1 MDTDTKQ
8 NTDAVSAASKLFE
21 FSYNKASDEEKIQ
34 IQIDTYMFLTKC
46 IVSTFEVCSPS
57 FSPAG
62 GNEINS
68 SALTRSYGRLVACVI
83 EFMRDVKNINY
94 KDSLAI
100 INEEAMTFAEIIRK
114 DNENCDC
121 EKYKNNDGGKNV

>member
-1 MDTDTKQ
+1 MTGVQTCALPICFPV
-8 NTDAVSAASKLFE
+8 T
-21 FSYNKASDEEKIQ
+21 I
-34 IQIDTYMFLTKC
+34 
-46 IVSTFEVCSPS
+46 
-57 FSPAG
+57 G

-83 EFMRDVKNINY
+83 ESMRDVKNINY

>member
-34 IQIDTYMFLTKC
+34 IQIDTYMFLTKR

-57 FSPAG
+57 FFPAG

-68 SALTRSYGRLVACVI
+68 SALRRSYGRLVACVI
-83 EFMRDVKNINY
+83 EFMRDGKNINY

>member
-1 MDTDTKQ
+1 MSNMVLVSVFDH
-8 NTDAVSAASKLFE
+8 AVGEYAPC
-21 FSYNKASDEEKIQ
+21 
-34 IQIDTYMFLTKC
+34 MC
-46 IVSTFEVCSPS
+46 
-57 FSPAG
+57 
-62 GNEINS
+62 
-68 SALTRSYGRLVACVI
+68 
-83 EFMRDVKNINY
+83 VKNINY